1 MRLENIII
9 HDLKNPLSGITSIV
23 DLFMDGSLGKLT
35 GEQKKFMADIKIS
48 AKILTILLTD
58 LQDINYLEDGSYRVQ
73 KSSFPVETL
82 FNNLS
87 WLKTYAE
94 NSGKKIEIKV
104 EKNISVFA
112 DQELTIR
119 ALENLILNSIK
130 QSGHGEK
137 SVISV
142 KRSAGE
148 ILFEIHDPSQGI
160 PERNLSRVFDK
171 SFKVKNPQLESGAG
185 GGFGLYFCRLV
196 IEALGGKIGMESEAG
211 KGTKTWFSL
220 PQNPRII

>member
-1 MRLENIII
+1 METALEDIII
-9 HDLKNPLSGITSIV
+9 HDLKNPLSGIVSIV

-48 AKILTILLTD
+48 AKILTILLMD
-58 LQDINYLEDGSYRVQ
+58 LQDINYLEDGSYRIQ

-94 NSGKKIEIKV
+94 NSGKKIEIKT

-112 DQELTIR
+112 DRELTAR
-119 ALENLILNSIK
+119 TLENLVLNSVK
-130 QSGHGEK
+130 QSGRGEK
-137 SVISV
+137 SVISI

-148 ILFEIHDPSQGI
+148 ILFEVHDSSQGI
-160 PERNLSRVFDK
+160 PKRNLSQVFDK
-171 SFKVKNPQLESGAG
+171 SFKTKNPQLRAG
-185 GGFGLYFCRLV
+185 VGFGLYFCRLA
-196 IEALGGKIGMESEAG
+196 IEANGGKIGMESEAG

-220 PQNPRII
+220 PQNPRA